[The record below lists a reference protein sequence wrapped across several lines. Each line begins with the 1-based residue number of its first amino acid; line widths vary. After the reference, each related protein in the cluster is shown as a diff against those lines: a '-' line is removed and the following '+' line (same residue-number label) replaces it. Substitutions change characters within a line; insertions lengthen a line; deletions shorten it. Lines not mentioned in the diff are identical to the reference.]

1 MKTFLSALSL
11 LILFSFLGKP
21 ASAQDAEITIA
32 VAANVQYA
40 MRDLKTE
47 FENKSGIQ
55 TKVIIGSSGQL
66 TAQIQQGAPYDV
78 FISADMKYP
87 RTLYQNKK
95 AVNPPKVYAYGS
107 LVLWTMKKGIPFQK
121 GFKELLNNNIQ
132 KIALANPRT
141 APYGAATIQVLK
153 HYNIYNQVKDKLIY
167 GESIAPTNQYI
178 VSKAADIGFTAKSV
192 VLSPVMKGKGTWK
205 EVNPDTYQPIKQGC
219 VILAYGQKHHPK
231 ASKSFYDFMLSPK
244 AMKIL
249 KKYGYRI
256 PEKVKQSAMKE
267 NSN

>member
-1 MKTFLSALSL
+1 MKTILSVLSL
-11 LILFSFLGKP
+11 FILFTFGGKT
-21 ASAQDAEITIA
+21 ALAQDSEITIA

-40 MRDLKTE
+40 MRDLKAD
-47 FENKSGIQ
+47 FEKESGIR

-87 RTLYQNKK
+87 RTLYQSKK
-95 AVNPPKVYAYGS
+95 AVDPPKVYAYGS
-107 LVLWTMKKGIPFQK
+107 LVLWTMKKGINFQK
-121 GFKELLNNNIQ
+121 GFKELLNNDIQ

-192 VLSPVMKGKGTWK
+192 VLSPVMKDKGTWK
-205 EVNPDTYQPIKQGC
+205 EVNPDAYQPIKQGC
-219 VILAYGQKHHPK
+219 VILSYGQKHHPK
-231 ASKSFYDFMLSPK
+231 ASKSFFNFMLSQK
-244 AMKIL
+244 VMKIL

-256 PEKVKQSAMKE
+256 PKNVKQTAINE